1 MYQNRFQHLSNLNR
15 KRIPEPPNIRM
26 RLHRNE
32 RPESWPSE
40 FVALLGST
48 IPTHI
53 FERYPDPTILYE
65 KLAAFVGVIP
75 DQLLI
80 TSGIDEQVKTLIML
94 ACGEGDEICVPWPS
108 YAMYKVYADIF
119 GAGFKPIP
127 YYPDSIVAPEDIIG
141 AISPRTRIL
150 FLPNPNQPVENCF
163 TPVEVET
170 IAIACARNDTILAV
184 DEAYFYY
191 GAPTCIGLIE
201 KFDNLVVMRTLSK
214 AFGGAGLRL
223 GFAVGQ
229 ERVLGPMKTVRL
241 AHECNS
247 LSIHAGIML
256 LDRFDEYVEPSI
268 RDICA
273 GRSLVREQ
281 CRQLDFKTWGSVSN
295 NVLID
300 LGSEETKSKFI
311 SGLEAQGVFVKG
323 NFDAPMNHHI
333 LIGCGSVALMS
344 QFMEIFKAISKSST

>member
-1 MYQNRFQHLSNLNR
+1 MYQNRFQHLRNLNR
-15 KRIPEPPNIRM
+15 NRIPEPSNIRM

-32 RPESWPSE
+32 RPESWPSD
-40 FVALLGST
+40 FLALVRST
-48 IPTHI
+48 SPDHI
-53 FERYPDPTILYE
+53 FERYPDPTIFHE

-80 TSGIDEQVKTLIML
+80 TSGIDEQLKTLIML

-108 YAMYKVYADIF
+108 YAMYKVYADVF

-127 YYPDSIVAPEDIIG
+127 YFPDEKVTPKNIID
-141 AISPRTRIL
+141 ALTPKTRIL

-163 TPVEVET
+163 TPNEIET
-170 IAIACARNDTILAV
+170 IATACARDDIILAV
-184 DEAYFYY
+184 DEAYFHY
-191 GAPTCIGLIE
+191 GATTCVHLIE
-201 KFDNLVVMRTLSK
+201 KFDNLVVMRTFSK

-229 ERVLGPMKTVRL
+229 ERVLGPMKAVRL

-247 LSIHAGIML
+247 LSINAGILL
-256 LDRFDEYVEPSI
+256 LDRFNEFVEPSI

-273 GRSLVREQ
+273 GRNLVREQ
-281 CRQLDFKTWGSVSN
+281 CKQLGFKTWGSVSN

-300 LGSEETKSKFI
+300 LGSEETKSNFVTR
-311 SGLEAQGVFVKG
+311 LEMQGIFVKG
-323 NFDAPMNHHI
+323 NFDAPMQQHI
-333 LIGCGSVALMS
+333 LMACGSAALMS
-344 QFMEIFKAISKSST
+344 QFMETFKAIYRSSK